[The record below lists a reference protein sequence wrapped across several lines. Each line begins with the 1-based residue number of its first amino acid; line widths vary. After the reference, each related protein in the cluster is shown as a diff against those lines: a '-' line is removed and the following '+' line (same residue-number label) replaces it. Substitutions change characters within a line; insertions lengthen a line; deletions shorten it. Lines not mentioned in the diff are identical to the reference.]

1 MNVHQPRPKKPVSR
15 ADQEFLPAAIEILET
30 PASPVRAAMIWLICL
45 LAALSLLWAYFG
57 KFDIVAT
64 AQGKIQ
70 PIGRVKIVQSEES
83 GRVNVTNAI
92 NGARVEKDAILIEL
106 DPTTAKAEEQALSL
120 RLHAFQ
126 AEIARRQ
133 ALNDVVSAWASLD
146 IWAKADRPPY
156 RAIAFPNEIGE
167 ALRQREQQ
175 VYAAEVAKLSGT
187 ITNLRAQF
195 TKGQAQIER
204 LAGTIAAQQV
214 FVATLAQRVS
224 MRSKLVDAEAGTKAS
239 MIDAQ
244 ETLLEAERDL
254 ASQKG
259 EYREA
264 ETALDVVRSEAA
276 SQFSLFLADNTQRLT
291 EAQREADQAA
301 QELAKASRKL
311 SAMTIISPETGV
323 IQASAITTVG
333 QVLSPGTELMRIVP
347 TGQKLEI
354 EAYLPNRDVGFV
366 EAGQEAVIKVEA
378 FPFTRYG
385 ILHGKVTRVA
395 TDAIPEPDARQ
406 TEESSSASLQT
417 SVPFSNA
424 QRMQNLV
431 YPVVIEPIETDIL
444 VDGKAV
450 PLSAGMAVTVE
461 VKTGQRRILE
471 YLFSPL
477 AEVSSSAMKER

>member
-1 MNVHQPRPKKPVSR
+1 MNFHQPRAKKAVSR

-45 LAALSLLWAYFG
+45 LAALSLIWAYFG

-70 PIGRVKIVQSEES
+70 PIGRVKVVQSEEP
-83 GRVNVTNAI
+83 GRVIVANAV

-106 DPTTAKAEEQALSL
+106 NPTTAKAEERALAL
-120 RLHAFQ
+120 RLEALQ

-133 ALNDVVSAWASLD
+133 TLNDVVGMWAQASAWERAGGPSN
-146 IWAKADRPPY
+146 
-156 RAIAFPNEIGE
+156 RAIKFSEQTSEIIQ
-167 ALRQREQQ
+167 AREQQ
-175 VYAAEVAKLSGT
+175 VYAAEIAKLVST
-187 ITNLRAQF
+187 IANLRAQLG
-195 TKGQAQIER
+195 KGKAQTER

-214 FVATLAQRVS
+214 FVATLAKRVS
-224 MRSKLVDAEAGTKAS
+224 MRSKLVDAEAGSKAA

-244 ETLLEAERDL
+244 ETLQEAERDL
-254 ASQKG
+254 ASQRG
-259 EYREA
+259 EAKEA
-264 ETALDVVRSEAA
+264 EIALDVIKSEAA
-276 SQFSLFLADNTQRLT
+276 SQFSQFLADNTQRLA
-291 EAQREADQAA
+291 EAQREADQTD
-301 QELAKASRKL
+301 QELAKANRKL
-311 SAMTIISPETGV
+311 SAMTIRSPETGV

-347 TGQKLEI
+347 SGQKLEI

-406 TEESSSASLQT
+406 TEESSSANLQT

-431 YPVVIEPIETDIL
+431 YPVVIEPVETDIL
-444 VDGKAV
+444 VDGSAV
-450 PLSAGMAVTVE
+450 PLSPGMAVTVE

-477 AEVSSSAMKER
+477 AEVSSGAMKER

>member
-1 MNVHQPRPKKPVSR
+1 MNVHQPRPKKPTNR

-70 PIGRVKIVQSEES
+70 PIGRVKIVQSEEP

-92 NGARVEKDAILIEL
+92 NGTRVEKGAILIEL
-106 DPTTAKAEEQALSL
+106 DRTTAKAEEQALSL
-120 RLHAFQ
+120 RLQALQ

-133 ALNDVVSAWASLD
+133 TLNEVVSNWAFLD
-146 IWAKADRPPY
+146 IWMKADRPPS
-156 RAIAFPNEIGE
+156 RPITFPEDISG
-167 ALRQREQQ
+167 ALKERERQ

-187 ITNLRAQF
+187 IANLRAQF
-195 TKGQAQIER
+195 TKGQAQNER
-204 LAGTIAAQQV
+204 LTGTIAAQKA
-214 FVATLAQRVS
+214 FVATLAQRVF
-224 MRSKLVDAEAGTKAS
+224 MRRKLVDAEAGTKAS

-254 ASQKG
+254 ASQRG
-259 EYREA
+259 EAKEA

-291 EAQREADQAA
+291 EAQRDADQAA
-301 QELAKASRKL
+301 QELAKAVRKL
-311 SAMTIISPETGV
+311 SAMTIKSPETGV
-323 IQASAITTVG
+323 IQSSAITTVG

-347 TGQKLEI
+347 TGQMLEI

-366 EAGQEAVIKVEA
+366 EAGLEAVIKVEA

-444 VDGKAV
+444 VDGRAV
-450 PLSAGMAVTVE
+450 PLSPGMAVTVE

-477 AEVSSSAMKER
+477 AEVSSTAMKER

>member
-45 LAALSLLWAYFG
+45 LAALSLIWAYFG

-70 PIGRVKIVQSEES
+70 PIGRVKVVQSEEP
-83 GRVNVTNAI
+83 GRVIAANAV

-106 DPTTAKAEEQALSL
+106 NPTTAKAEERALAL
-120 RLHAFQ
+120 RLEALQ

-133 ALNDVVSAWASLD
+133 TLNDVVGMWAQASAWERAGGPSN
-146 IWAKADRPPY
+146 
-156 RAIAFPNEIGE
+156 RAIKFPEQTSKILQ
-167 ALRQREQQ
+167 AREQQ
-175 VYAAEVAKLSGT
+175 VYAAEIAKLVST
-187 ITNLRAQF
+187 IANLRAQLG
-195 TKGQAQIER
+195 KGQAQIER

-214 FVATLAQRVS
+214 FVATLAQRVT
-224 MRSKLVDAEAGTKAS
+224 MRSKLVDAEAGSKAA

-254 ASQKG
+254 ASQRG
-259 EYREA
+259 EAKEA
-264 ETALDVVRSEAA
+264 EIALDVIKSEGA
-276 SQFSLFLADNTQRLT
+276 SQFSQFLADNTQHLA
-291 EAQREADQAA
+291 EAQREADQTD
-301 QELAKASRKL
+301 QELAKANRKL
-311 SAMTIISPETGV
+311 SAMTIRSPETGV

-354 EAYLPNRDVGFV
+354 EAYLPNRDIGFV

-385 ILHGKVTRVA
+385 VLHGKVIRVA

-444 VDGKAV
+444 VDGRAV
-450 PLSAGMAVTVE
+450 PLSPGMSVTVE